1 MGLIQSDEGS
11 KRQRRE
17 IFPEEEGTFSSAETG
32 VRERDLPVLALA
44 LFSDPVPFLPT
55 LWLPGATLATLAPS
69 ASSGFVGLG
78 FHNQKDPNQHM
89 IRNDKKFCRKHLLE
103 NIFKSPV
110 AQW

>member
-55 LWLPGATLATLAPS
+55 L
-69 ASSGFVGLG
+69 
-78 FHNQKDPNQHM
+78 
-89 IRNDKKFCRKHLLE
+89 
-103 NIFKSPV
+103 
-110 AQW
+110 